1 MNIGDYLNN
10 LNKEKL
16 DSFVDNT
23 DSSIVVK
30 KNVNKQISDTSWIDM
45 VEDCIPYL
53 DNIIRNPRR
62 FIVQEENIV
71 PIEKT
76 KVVTEESIRHL
87 AQHTQLIQD
96 VKEDGRKY
104 SFVSIHFKIYRKD
117 GTLKPRSP
125 IK

>member
-76 KVVTEESIRHL
+76 KVVTKESIRVYL
-87 AQHTQLIQD
+87 
-96 VKEDGRKY
+96 
-104 SFVSIHFKIYRKD
+104 
-117 GTLKPRSP
+117 
-125 IK
+125 